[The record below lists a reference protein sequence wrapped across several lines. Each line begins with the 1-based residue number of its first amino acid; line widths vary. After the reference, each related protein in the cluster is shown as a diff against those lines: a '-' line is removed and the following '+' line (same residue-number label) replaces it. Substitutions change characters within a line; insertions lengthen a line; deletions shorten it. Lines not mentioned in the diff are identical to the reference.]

1 MKQASLD
8 LEGKGIYRYFRREA
22 VTSALM
28 SKRSFAFV
36 AVLMITSVFCAAVA
50 HACSDLNSMQAIFK
64 APCDYH
70 SSKEEPVGKAEK
82 YDCDSVRY
90 TMVSIRASFS
100 QPELFKLHSIPLDYA
115 LLSVS
120 APDNGLMLWWS
131 LSPPNLGLGVLTRL
145 SHVVL
150 RI

>member
-1 MKQASLD
+1 
-8 LEGKGIYRYFRREA
+8 
-22 VTSALM
+22 
-28 SKRSFAFV
+28 
-36 AVLMITSVFCAAVA
+36 
-50 HACSDLNSMQAIFK
+50 MQAIFK

-70 SSKEEPVGKAEK
+70 SSQKESGGKAEK

-120 APDNGLMLWWS
+120 PLDNGLMLWWS
-131 LSPPNLGLGVLTRL
+131 LSPPNLGLGVSPRL